1 MSLRYLRLW
10 RRFVAQAFVRDTHY
24 RAHFLT
30 TLGVGV
36 VQLGLSLVPVWLLFG
51 YTNSVRGWSRDEVIA
66 LVGLY
71 QIATGLLG
79 AFVAPNVSR
88 MTDYITEGELDG
100 VLIQPVSAQ
109 FYLMFRW
116 VDLAEL
122 GGVVTGAAVLVLGL
136 LRAGATPAPG
146 GILRAA
152 LLLGCGLVLLT
163 CAWSALAFLAF
174 WTQAAGLIGD
184 VFNTVLQAGRSA
196 GVLPGIGTRIS
207 YLRAARSVR
216 HDHAGART
224 RWQHWLAPCTHRIR
238 AQHHRCLRPAGAVAS
253 RRAHLR
259 QRKQLKRSPIDA
271 SEVQAMNTSLKL
283 SKTLYK
289 MRIPCHVGEG
299 T

>member
-10 RRFVAQAFVRDTHY
+10 RRFVGQAFVRDTHY
-24 RAHFLT
+24 RVHFLT
-30 TLGVGV
+30 TVGVGV

-51 YTNSVRGWSRDEVIA
+51 YTNSVHGWSRDEVIA

-71 QIATGLLG
+71 QMMTGLLG

-122 GGVVTGAAVLVLGL
+122 GGVATGAVVLVLGL
-136 LRAGATPAPG
+136 LRAGATPDPG

-152 LLLGCGLVLLT
+152 LLFGCGLVLLT

-174 WTQAAGLIGD
+174 WTQVAGLSGD
-184 VFNTVLQAGRSA
+184 VFNTMLQAGRYPLA
-196 GVLPGIGTRIS
+196 FFPELVRGFLTFVLPIAFATTLPAQALDGSTGWPPILTGFGLSTIAVLG
-207 YLRAARSVR
+207 LRALWRVGVR
-216 HDHAGART
+216 T
-224 RWQHWLAPCTHRIR
+224 Y
-238 AQHHRCLRPAGAVAS
+238 AS
-253 RRAHLR
+253 
-259 QRKQLKRSPIDA
+259 A
-271 SEVQAMNTSLKL
+271 SS
-283 SKTLYK
+283 
-289 MRIPCHVGEG
+289 
-299 T
+299 